1 MKKTLTRLTA
11 LALCLC
17 LLAGL
22 AGAADY
28 TQSILAGELT
38 LSDGV
43 TLQSGVLA
51 TGGRSDKAQTVRE
64 NVLLYTGEK
73 AVKPIVAYGSTLYG
87 RSSMKQT
94 ATYLDDNDLALVAGV
109 NGAFFDMNSGIPY
122 GLVVTDG
129 VLRSSGNI
137 QSVGFFEDGSAIIGE
152 PGLKIVMETPDKAET
167 EIFYN
172 KALTRNNGIGL
183 YSRDYDTA
191 TKGGVDGYHVILE
204 PVRGSGTELLPND
217 EITLEVIGTL
227 EGKASCG
234 IPEDGFVLSIAE
246 KTIYASA
253 LDEMQAL
260 EVGDRITITSSTD
273 REWEDVQYACGG
285 GDLLVENGRVCG
297 DFTLDKADKPTARTA
312 VGLKRDGTLV
322 LYTAD
327 NGNGSEGLTLDEL
340 AARMKE
346 LECVTALNLD
356 GGGSTALGAQYPGY
370 DAAATV
376 NKPSDGS
383 LRPCANFIYLVRSKP
398 TRAFGA
404 DKLFLYPYN
413 AVVLPGTSIQLTAK
427 AADKNYAAADVP
439 DDVTYSSS
447 SGDVDEDGVFTAGTR
462 AGSVTV
468 RVKGGGASG
477 ETTVRVIDEPTSLTL
492 HKKGSDKTLDGTVL
506 AGGSKTE
513 LSVDALYYG
522 MAVSAQNSCYDWS
535 VTGGIGKIS
544 ENGVFT
550 AAEAGKAVTGKIVVE
565 CGDVRAEAEVT
576 VSPANPFADMKTHW
590 AKDYVN
596 TLYFT
601 GVLTGSAGKDGKTYY
616 RPDDSMTRQEFVV
629 ALMRLLEV
637 DTDAYSG
644 KTLPFDDRAKV
655 ASWAQ
660 NAVMAAYDL
669 GYMGGSSS
677 GGKLYANPTSP
688 ISRQE
693 AMVILA
699 RTQDLKDNADTSAL
713 NAFPDRG
720 KVASWAQSALAQ
732 MVQKGIITGS
742 NGRLNPTGN
751 VKRAE
756 VAKMLYAISEQD

>member
-1 MKKTLTRLTA
+1 MKQKFGRLMA

-17 LLAGL
+17 LLLGMV
-22 AGAADY
+22 GAADY
-28 TQSILAGELT
+28 SQSILAGELT
-38 LSDGV
+38 LAGSV

-51 TGGRSDKAQTVRE
+51 ESGRGEKAKTVRE
-64 NVLLYTGEK
+64 NVLYYNVDK
-73 AVKPIVAYGSTLYG
+73 AVKPIVAYGNTLYG

-94 ATYLDDNDLALVAGV
+94 ATYLDDNDLMLVAGV
-109 NGAFFDMNSGIPY
+109 NGAFFDMNNGIPY
-122 GLVVTDG
+122 GLVVTEG

-137 QSVGFFEDGSAIIGE
+137 QSVGFFDDGSAIIGE
-152 PGLKIVMETPDKAET
+152 PGLKVTMETPDGAQT

-172 KALTRNNGIGL
+172 KALSKNNGIGL
-183 YSRDYDTA
+183 YSRDYDSA
-191 TKGGVDGYHVILE
+191 TKGSVDGYHVLLE
-204 PVRGSGTELLPND
+204 SVRGSGTELLLND
-217 EITLEVIGTL
+217 SITLEVIGTL

-246 KTIYASA
+246 NTIYASA
-253 LDEMQAL
+253 LDQMEAL
-260 EVGDRITITSSTD
+260 ETGDRITITTETD
-273 REWEDVQYACGG
+273 RDWKDVQYACGG

-327 NGNGSEGLTLDEL
+327 SENGSEGLTLDEL

-346 LECVTALNLD
+346 LDCETALNLD

-383 LRPCANFIYLVRSKP
+383 LRACANFIYLVRSKP
-398 TRAFGA
+398 TRASSA
-404 DKLFLYPYN
+404 TKLYLYPYN
-413 AVVLPGTSIQLTAK
+413 AVVLPGTSIQLTTK
-427 AADKNYAAADVP
+427 AVDKNYAVADVP

-462 AGSVTV
+462 AGAVTV
-468 RVKGGGASG
+468 RAEADGVSG

-492 HKKGSDKTLDGTVL
+492 HKKGSDKSLDGTVL

-513 LSVDALYYG
+513 LSVEALYYG
-522 MAVSAQNSCYDWS
+522 MTVSAQNSCYDWS
-535 VTGGIGKIS
+535 VTGNIGKIS
-544 ENGVFT
+544 DTGVFT
-550 AAEAGKAVTGKIVVE
+550 AAEAASAVTGTIVAE
-565 CGDVRAEAEVT
+565 CGDARVEAEVT
-576 VSPANPFADMKTHW
+576 ISPANPFADMKNHW

-601 GVLTGSAGKDGKTYY
+601 GVLTGSAGKDGKLYY
-616 RPDDSMTRQEFVV
+616 RPDDSMTRQEFIV
-629 ALMRLLEV
+629 ALMRFLEV
-637 DTDAYSG
+637 DADSYSG
-644 KTLPFDDRAKV
+644 KTLPFADNAKI

-660 NAVMAAYDL
+660 NAMKAAYEL
-669 GYMGGSSS
+669 GYVGGSSS
-677 GGKLYANPTSP
+677 GGKLYANPTAP

-699 RTQDLKDNADTSAL
+699 RTQELDNDADTSAL
-713 NAFPDRG
+713 DTFPDRG

-756 VAKMLYAISEQD
+756 VAKMLYAISEQN

>member
-1 MKKTLTRLTA
+1 MKKNLGRLTA

-17 LLAGL
+17 LLLGMV
-22 AGAADY
+22 GAADY
-28 TQSILAGELT
+28 SQSILAGELT
-38 LSDGV
+38 LAGSV

-51 TGGRSDKAQTVRE
+51 ESGRGEKAKTVRE
-64 NVLLYTGEK
+64 NVLYYTMDK
-73 AVKPIVAYGSTLYG
+73 AVKPIVAYGNTLYG

-94 ATYLDDNDLALVAGV
+94 ATYLDDNDLMLVAGV
-109 NGAFFDMNSGIPY
+109 NGAFFDMHNGIPY
-122 GLVVTDG
+122 GLVVTEG

-137 QSVGFFEDGSAIIGE
+137 QSVGFLDDGSAIIGQ
-152 PGLKIVMETPDKAET
+152 PGLKVTMETPDGAKT

-172 KALTRNNGIGL
+172 KALSKNNGIGL

-191 TKGGVDGYHVILE
+191 TKGSVDGYHILLE
-204 PVRGSGTELLPND
+204 PVRGSGKELLLND
-217 EITLEVIGTL
+217 SITLEVIGTL
-227 EGKASCG
+227 AGKASCG

-253 LDEMQAL
+253 LDQMEAL
-260 EVGDRITITSSTD
+260 ETGDRITITTETD
-273 REWEDVQYACGG
+273 RDWKDVQYACGG

-297 DFTLDKADKPTARTA
+297 DFTLDKAEKPTARTA

-327 NGNGSEGLTLDEL
+327 SANGSEGLTLDEL

-383 LRPCANFIYLVRSKP
+383 LRGCANFIYLVRSKP
-398 TRAFGA
+398 TRAFSA
-404 DKLFLYPYN
+404 EKLYLYPYN
-413 AVVLPGTSIQLTAK
+413 AVVLPGTSIQLTTK
-427 AADKNYAAADVP
+427 AVDKNYAAADVP
-439 DDVTYSSS
+439 DDVTYSAS
-447 SGDVDEDGVFTAGTR
+447 SGEVDKDGVFTAGTR
-462 AGSVTV
+462 AGAVTV
-468 RVKGGGASG
+468 RAKADGVSG
-477 ETTVRVIDEPTSLTL
+477 ETTVRVIDEPTTLTL
-492 HKKGSDKTLDGTVL
+492 HKKGSDKSLDGMVL

-513 LSVDALYYG
+513 LSVEALYYG
-522 MAVSAQNSCYDWS
+522 MPVSAQNSCYDWS
-535 VTGGIGKIS
+535 VTGNIGTVS
-544 ENGVFT
+544 DTGVFT
-550 AAEAGKAVTGKIVVE
+550 AAEAGKAVTGTIIAE
-565 CGDVRAEAEVT
+565 CSGARVEAEVT
-576 VSPANPFADMKTHW
+576 ISPANPFADMKNHW

-601 GVLTGSAGKDGKTYY
+601 GVLTGSAGKDGKLYY
-616 RPDDSMTRQEFVV
+616 RPDDSMTRQEFIV
-629 ALMRLLEV
+629 ALMRFLEV
-637 DTDAYSG
+637 DADSYSG
-644 KTLPFDDRAKV
+644 KTLPFADNAKI
-655 ASWAQ
+655 ASWARSAMQ
-660 NAVMAAYDL
+660 AAYEL
-669 GYMGGSSS
+669 GYVGGSSS
-677 GGKLYANPTSP
+677 GGKLYANPTAP

-699 RTQDLKDNADTSAL
+699 RTQGLSENADTSAL
-713 NAFPDRG
+713 DTFPDRG

-732 MVQKGIITGS
+732 MVKKGIITGS

-756 VAKMLYAISEQD
+756 VAKMLYAISEND